1 MIYYGHQIVA
11 KEKKWE
17 GMEPID
23 QRALQDKKSNAK
35 CALCLEAT
43 VS

>member
-1 MIYYGHQIVA
+1 MIYYDNQIVA

-23 QRALQDKKSNAK
+23 QRTLQDKKSNAK
-35 CALCLEAT
+35 CTLSLEPS